1 MEAQKKLSQEECSHP
16 FIMEH
21 DIYKNMKSAKRTDSV
36 PGDIPCDILKEF
48 LPEFTAPITAI
59 IKEAVQT
66 HTWPTVY
73 NNKKPHP
80 FKESPKS

>member
-1 MEAQKKLSQEECSHP
+1 MEAQKKLSQQECSHP

-48 LPEFTAPITAI
+48 LPEFTTPITAI

-66 HTWPTVY
+66 HTWPVRERLTI
-73 NNKKPHP
+73 P
-80 FKESPKS
+80 S